1 MWIFYDQN
9 QIATNYNIAEED
21 FIFYWLY
28 SVVIIPFQVIIDI
41 LHYNIAEYYNDVPIF
56 EYVKSIGEKFKRRKT
71 NWKGDEDDVDYE
83 MDPKCQLIDQWCY
96 SSQYYFILTIFM
108 SGIFMVTLGNQTMIA
123 ADYPLFGDMA
133 IIYILLTF
141 CALCLV
147 LYFATLYVGKKLKIW
162 VVNPTEGTEKAET
175 KNKNDELDLS
185 GEEKLALVTRFLFSK
200 KYSSHQFTFRKFGNW
215 KKVKLVKLATD
226 NLDEVTREIQR
237 TTFNDEKLRNQLLLD
252 NSHWFTSNVKEVLT
266 PTTLKRFLI
275 ITLSFSLSSNP
286 IADDVRLLNPLN
298 RFMANFHHV
307 KNSMKS
313 QSKNLSRPDWISER
327 KKS

>member
-9 QIATNYNIAEED
+9 QIASGYNIAEED

-56 EYVKSIGEKFKRRKT
+56 EYVKSIGEKFDKRNT
-71 NWKGDEDDVDYE
+71 NWKGDADDVDYE

-123 ADYPLFGDMA
+123 ADYPLFGDLA

-147 LYFATLYVGKKLKIW
+147 LYFATLYVAKKLKIW
-162 VVNPTEGTEKAET
+162 VVNPTEATEDADA
-175 KNKNDELDLS
+175 KNKTEELDLS
-185 GEEKLALVTRFLFSK
+185 RDEKLALVTRFWENSGTVQLIV
-200 KYSSHQFTFRKFGNW
+200 YLGNLEIGRKLNW
-215 KKVKLVKLATD
+215 
-226 NLDEVTREIQR
+226 
-237 TTFNDEKLRNQLLLD
+237 
-252 NSHWFTSNVKEVLT
+252 
-266 PTTLKRFLI
+266 
-275 ITLSFSLSSNP
+275 
-286 IADDVRLLNPLN
+286 
-298 RFMANFHHV
+298 
-307 KNSMKS
+307 
-313 QSKNLSRPDWISER
+313 
-327 KKS
+327 